1 MMGDAMMKDKIQG
14 RPVVAVTGIGI
25 VTSLGVGKAENWAK
39 LSKGESGIRQ
49 ISRFDTGGLRTT
61 IAGTVDVAGEGPFS
75 CAGQAERLA
84 EMAAREAVG
93 DAALGRSGDFPG
105 PLFVGMPPVDVE
117 WRQREILADACP
129 GTEQLSYD
137 DLLAAASTGRF
148 HSIYERSRAG
158 SIADCLAERFG
169 TKGIPVSVTTACASG
184 ATAIQLGVDAI
195 RRGEAQAALCVG
207 TDGSVSP
214 ESLVRFSLLSA
225 LSTRNDPPEAASR
238 PFCQDRDGF
247 VMGEAAGALVLEDLH
262 AAKARGARI
271 FGLVK
276 GCGETADPFH
286 RTRSSPDGK
295 PMIACMAKAIADADL
310 DPGEIEYVNAHGTGT
325 PENDKM
331 EHLAMASVFGSAMP
345 GIPVSS
351 TKSMTGH
358 ALSAAGTIEAIFT
371 LLTLEHQRIL
381 PTINYRKPDPA
392 IPLDVV
398 PNHARDVRLSHAMS
412 NSFGFGGQNVSLV
425 FGTA

>member
-1 MMGDAMMKDKIQG
+1 MMGDAMRKGKIQG

-61 IAGTVDVAGEGPFS
+61 IAGTVDVTGEEPFS
-75 CAGQAERLA
+75 CASRSERLA
-84 EMAAREAVG
+84 ELAAREAVG
-93 DAALGRSGDFPG
+93 DAGLGRSGDFPG

-117 WRQREILADACP
+117 WAQREILADACP

-158 SIADCLAERFG
+158 SIADYLAERFG

-184 ATAIQLGVDAI
+184 ATAIQLGVEAV
-195 RRGEAQAALCVG
+195 RRGETQAALCVG
-207 TDGSVSP
+207 TDASVSP
-214 ESLVRFSLLSA
+214 ECLVRFSLLSA

-295 PMIACMAKAIADADL
+295 PMIASMAKAIADADL
-310 DPGEIEYVNAHGTGT
+310 DPGEIGYVNAHGTGT

-331 EHLAMASVFGSAMP
+331 EHLAMASVFGGAMA

-358 ALSAAGTIEAIFT
+358 ALSAAGTIEAAFT
-371 LLTLEHQRIL
+371 LLMLEHQRIL
-381 PTINYRKPDPA
+381 PTINYRKPDPS

-398 PNHARDVRLSHAMS
+398 PNHARDVRISHAMS